1 MRTPRTSVA
10 ALAVPVLA
18 ASLASGADAV
28 PKTRNVAIVAHDG
41 MEILDFAGPSEVFA
55 AAGSIGTT
63 AGVPAFRVYTVGV
76 TKAPITSQGFVKITP
91 EFSMEDAPK
100 PDILVIAGGGGATLV
115 NDPRAMAWI
124 KEVSSKAEVSLTVC
138 TGAFVLAKTG
148 LLDGR
153 EVTTWYDAIPR
164 LREAQPALK
173 VTDGRRFVDTGNV
186 VTTAGVSAGID
197 GSLHVVARLLGRNV
211 ADRTARY
218 MEYHWTPEPYLA
230 KTYAYLN
237 PSLDENGRLVQQA
250 QILEDEGRPKE
261 AIAAYRAI
269 LAGSPDDGFA
279 WYRLGAALQRT
290 GDLPGAVDA
299 ARKASRSE
307 AVRGGALYNLAC
319 AYALQGKKD
328 DALTALEQAVAAG
341 FRSKGLLETDDDLAS
356 IRGEARFRKVVT
368 SL

>member
-1 MRTPRTSVA
+1 MNPPLAAVVLVP
-10 ALAVPVLA
+10 ALASLPALA
-18 ASLASGADAV
+18 AEAK

-55 AAGSIGTT
+55 AAGSFGTA
-63 AGVPAFRVYTVGV
+63 AGAPAFRVYTVGI
-76 TKAPITSQGFVKITP
+76 TKAPIVSQGFVKITP
-91 EFSMEDAPK
+91 EFSIEDAPK
-100 PDILVIAGGGGATLV
+100 PDILVIAGGGGATLT
-115 NDPRAMAWI
+115 NDPKMMAWI
-124 KEVSSKAEVSLTVC
+124 KEVASKAELSLTVC

-164 LREAQPALK
+164 LREAAPTLK
-173 VTDGRRFVDTGNV
+173 VQDGRRFVDTGNV

-230 KTYAYLN
+230 KQYAYLN
-237 PSLDENGRLVQQA
+237 PSLDDHGRALQQA
-250 QILEDEGRPKE
+250 GILEDEGRAKD
-261 AIAAYRAI
+261 AAAAYRA
-269 LAGSPDDGFA
+269 LVAASPDDALA
-279 WYRLGAALQRT
+279 WYRLGANLQKS
-290 GDLPGAVDA
+290 GDLAGAVDA
-299 ARKASRSE
+299 AQKAARSE
-307 AVRGGALYNLAC
+307 AMRGNALYNLAC

-341 FRSKGLLETDDDLAS
+341 FKSKGLLETDDDLAS
-356 IRGEARFRKVVT
+356 LRGEARFRKVVT
-368 SL
+368 PL

>member
-1 MRTPRTSVA
+1 MI

-18 ASLASGADAV
+18 ASLAAAAAESKTV
-28 PKTRNVAIVAHDG
+28 TRNVAIIAHDG

-55 AAGSIGTT
+55 AAAGFGSA
-63 AGVPAFRVYTVGV
+63 AGAPAFRVYTVGV
-76 TKAPITSQGFVKITP
+76 TKAPILSQGFVKITP
-91 EFSMEDAPK
+91 EFSIEDAPK
-100 PDILVIAGGGGATLV
+100 PDILVIAGGGGSTLTG
-115 NDPRAMAWI
+115 DPKAMAWI
-124 KEVSSKAEVSLTVC
+124 KEVASKAEVSLTVC

-164 LREAQPALK
+164 LREAAPALK
-173 VTDGRRFVDTGNV
+173 VQDGRRFVDTGNV

-197 GSLHVVARLLGRNV
+197 GSLHVVARLLGRSV

-218 MEYHWTPEPYLA
+218 MEYHWTPEAYLA

-237 PSLDENGRLVQQA
+237 PSLDERGRLLQQA
-250 QILEDEGRPKE
+250 GILEDEGRAKD
-261 AIAAYRAI
+261 AAAAYRSV
-269 LAGSPDDGFA
+269 LAASPEDAFA
-279 WYRLGAALQRT
+279 WYRLGANLQRA
-290 GDLPGAVDA
+290 GDLPGAIEA
-299 ARKASRSE
+299 AQNAARSE
-307 AVRGGALYNLAC
+307 AMRGSALYNLAC

-328 DALTALEQAVAAG
+328 DALGALEQAVAAG
-341 FRSKGLLETDDDLAS
+341 FRSKGLLESDDDLAT